1 MSFTEAVGSG
11 FRKYAVF
18 NGRSSRSE
26 YWWWYLFVIIG
37 AVVFA
42 VVDGIIG
49 TYPLLYLLWVL
60 AVILPQF
67 AVSIRRLH
75 DIDKS
80 GWWILFGLVPLIGG
94 IMLLIW
100 AVSRGTEGPNQFGDD
115 HLFSRSVR
123 SWRELLRLF
132 DLRHRLFLPDLSE
145 PVDSLF

>member
-11 FRKYAVF
+11 FRKYVVF
-18 NGRSSRSE
+18 NGRSSRSA

-60 AVILPQF
+60 AVIFPQF

-100 AVSRGTEGPNQFGDD
+100 AVSRGTEGPNQFGEDP
-115 HLFSRSVR
+115 LQA
-123 SWRELLRLF
+123 
-132 DLRHRLFLPDLSE
+132 
-145 PVDSLF
+145 

>member
-11 FRKYAVF
+11 FRKYVVF
-18 NGRSSRSE
+18 NGRSSRSA

-60 AVILPQF
+60 AVIFPQF

-100 AVSRGTEGPNQFGDD
+100 AVSRGTEGTRSSTPP
-115 HLFSRSVR
+115 SRTGTPATI
-123 SWRELLRLF
+123 RERAA
-132 DLRHRLFLPDLSE
+132 STT
-145 PVDSLF
+145 S